1 MERMKIVLSNKFLK
15 SLDKLLNYLLPIWG
29 NKVSQKSI
37 KEIDKH
43 ILLIST
49 LPHIGLSSSKSKMV
63 KSVLVSKHNRLYYKI
78 EEQCI
83 VILDIKDTRINP
95 SKNNY

>member
-1 MERMKIVLSNKFLK
+1 MERIKIVLSNKYLK

-49 LPHIGLSSSKSKMV
+49 QPLIGLSSAKSKTV
-63 KSVLVSKHNRLYYKI
+63 RSVLVSKHNRLYYKI
-78 EEQCI
+78 EKDSI
-83 VILDIKDTRINP
+83 VILDIKDTHINP
-95 SKNNY
+95 SKNKY